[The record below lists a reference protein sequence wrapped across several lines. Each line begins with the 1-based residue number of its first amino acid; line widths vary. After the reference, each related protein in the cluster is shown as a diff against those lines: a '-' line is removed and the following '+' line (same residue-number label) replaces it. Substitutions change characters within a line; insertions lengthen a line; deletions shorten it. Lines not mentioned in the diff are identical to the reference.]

1 VTCKP
6 TTRTIEVNG
15 HSRRVSTEQC
25 TTKLVTAPV
34 VFPSGSDVTATLSR
48 SSVVYATGRGNNS
61 RVELSARRTIKPGHY
76 VLALRRGRSTTR
88 VPVTIG

>member
-1 VTCKP
+1 MTCKSA
-6 TTRTIEVNG
+6 TKTVEVDGRN
-15 HSRRVSTEQC
+15 RRVSTEQC
-25 TTKLVTAPV
+25 TTKLVAVPV

-88 VPVTIG
+88 VPVSIG